1 MIERGPFVLYFI
13 ILFVFLWLP
22 CFIPSFTQGGLRRAR
37 FQNPARGFRPKI
49 LDRID
54 PSSNPSRTKKKKKRR
69 RDFYLGGRHH
79 GARGAE
85 GHSQRHW
92 LSKRFRT
99 RWRLPWRPHR
109 EREACSSIGRGAT
122 GPPSAGPM
130 LPARLRRRRPRGSAR
145 GEPTRSPSP
154 QARGLMGPQP
164 QDQTSRWR
172 PPAGAEPPPW

>member
-22 CFIPSFTQGGLRRAR
+22 CFIPSFTQGGLPRAR

-49 LDRID
+49 LDKKTLFESQAE
-54 PSSNPSRTKKKKKRR
+54 PKKKKKE
-69 RDFYLGGRHH
+69 DGISTWVEGITGH
-79 GARGAE
+79 GVRKALAATLVIHFE
-85 GHSQRHW
+85 
-92 LSKRFRT
+92 

>member
-1 MIERGPFVLYFI
+1 MIERGPFVLYFT

-22 CFIPSFTQGGLRRAR
+22 CSSPSFTQGGLRRAR

-49 LDRID
+49 LDRVD
-54 PSSNPSRTKKKKKRR
+54 PSSNPSRTKKKQKNKG
-69 RDFYLGGRHH
+69 FLLGWKASRGTGCGRALAATLVIHF
-79 GARGAE
+79 E
-85 GHSQRHW
+85 
-92 LSKRFRT
+92 

>member
-1 MIERGPFVLYFI
+1 MIERGPSVLYFI

-22 CFIPSFTQGGLRRAR
+22 CFIPSFTQGGLPRAR

-49 LDRID
+49 LDKRA
-54 PSSNPSRTKKKKKRR
+54 SNPKPNQKKKKKTG
-69 RDFYLGGRHH
+69 FLLGWKASRGTGCGR
-79 GARGAE
+79 
-85 GHSQRHW
+85 HSQRHW

>member
-22 CFIPSFTQGGLRRAR
+22 CFIPSFTQGGLPRAR

-49 LDRID
+49 LDKKTLFESQAE
-54 PSSNPSRTKKKKKRR
+54 PKKKKTG
-69 RDFYLGGRHH
+69 FLLGWKASRGTGCGR
-79 GARGAE
+79 
-85 GHSQRHW
+85 HSQRHW

>member
-1 MIERGPFVLYFI
+1 MCCTSSSSLFFFGFHVLFLLSHKADSLVLVFKTWRGVFVQRSWI
-13 ILFVFLWLP
+13 
-22 CFIPSFTQGGLRRAR
+22 
-37 FQNPARGFRPKI
+37 KK
-49 LDRID
+49 
-54 PSSNPSRTKKKKKRR
+54 PSSNPKPNQKKRT

-92 LSKRFRT
+92 LSKRF

>member
-1 MIERGPFVLYFI
+1 MIERGSFVLYFI
-13 ILFVFLWLP
+13 ILIVFLWLP
-22 CFIPSFTQGGLRRAR
+22 CFIPSFTTRRTR
-37 FQNPARGFRPKI
+37 IVLVFKTRREVFVQRSLLDNP
-49 LDRID
+49 L
-54 PSSNPSRTKKKKKRR
+54 SQSRKKEEE
-69 RDFYLGGRHH
+69 DGISTWVEGITGHGR
-79 GARGAE
+79 
-85 GHSQRHW
+85 HSQRHW
-92 LSKRFRT
+92 LGFRT

-154 QARGLMGPQP
+154 HARGLMGPQP